1 MHHYTR
7 YVPMKTNPFTG
18 RKSLSSS
25 SPSKPSHSRFSFIP
39 HSGSARRWIV
49 GATVAAFLP
58 VSALPKKVET
68 EFNLGTATLQEV
80 QLAMDSGALTSVELV
95 NLYLRRIAIYDQ
107 NGAPFLNSVL
117 HISPDLLDQARE
129 ADRLRASGTKLGP
142 LHGIPCLV
150 KGSYSVKGLP
160 TSAGTTGWADLIAP
174 EDCFLVAKLREA
186 GAIIMGQANMDT
198 WANSGQSSTSQIKG
212 AVKNAYVLGTT
223 AGGSSGGSAV
233 ATAANFAFFAFGGET
248 GASIRGPSDRN
259 GLAGQRPT
267 AGALPSNHIVN
278 LSPERDVVGPM
289 ARNVSDIA
297 AIRDAVSFEDPEDPW
312 APILPLFTDGR
323 PFPKGF
329 TKAMASATLS
339 GKKLGIIGTYVGLT
353 HPNPG
358 EGATTNTTGLMT
370 TRPEVFANLEA
381 STALMEAAGAT
392 VRTVYLPADVS
403 TTYDR
408 GPDAPERLLSSQP
421 ISGRFTAH
429 AHKGM
434 TEFLVRTAGDTPE
447 TLAAKV
453 MATAALPTGNTG
465 SRTIND
471 TTIGY
476 MYTFGPNS
484 EVTGSQTLSFASPE
498 AQEHYTA
505 LREIRRKLEAWMD
518 AEDLDALVFP
528 VDSGKTPTV
537 GSVNGRDPINAM
549 HIPGTVVPNGSLP
562 DGEPTC
568 LIFVGKGYEDVEV
581 FKLAYAFEQVSKN
594 RYSTPLAPAL
604 PEETFTYSVKKSLP
618 SASGGGPIIT
628 LTGASKA
635 IGTGADATIDIKG
648 KIVKSADL
656 DVVSVFI
663 NGKRVPVSL
672 VKSPNNKNWTATLP
686 LSAAVAAAG
695 GSPKVL
701 LTVEAT
707 DENGNTDVKMKTIKV
722 KPIG

>member
-1 MHHYTR
+1 MSNIPPSAR
-7 YVPMKTNPFTG
+7 GAFLP
-18 RKSLSSS
+18 
-25 SPSKPSHSRFSFIP
+25 SPLASKPSRLRPSAAAP
-39 HSGSARRWIV
+39 YPGSARRWLL
-49 GATVAAFLP
+49 VAALATSLP
-58 VSALPKKVET
+58 GSAFAAKKLET
-68 EFNLGTATLQEV
+68 EFNLETATLQEV

-95 NLYLRRIAIYDQ
+95 NIYLRRIAIYDQ
-107 NGAPFLNSVL
+107 NGAPFFNSVL
-117 HISPDLLDQARE
+117 HISPDVLEQARE

-160 TSAGTTGWADLIAP
+160 TSAGTTAWADLIAP
-174 EDCFLVAKLREA
+174 EDCFLVGKLREA

-289 ARNVSDIA
+289 ARNVGDIA
-297 AIRDAVSFEDPEDPW
+297 AIRDAVSFQDPEDPW

-323 PFPKGF
+323 PFPQGF
-329 TKAMASATLS
+329 NKAIETATLS

-353 HPNPG
+353 HPEPG
-358 EGATTNTTGLMT
+358 EGATSATTDIMT

-381 STALMEAAGAT
+381 SKTLMEGAGAT
-392 VRTVYLPADVS
+392 VRTVFLPPAVS

-408 GPDAPERLLSSQP
+408 GAEAPQRVLSSQP
-421 ISGRFTAH
+421 ISGRFNAYAH
-429 AHKGM
+429 RGM
-434 TEFLVRTAGDTPE
+434 VEFLVRTPGDTTD

-453 MATAALPTGNTG
+453 IAKAALPTGNTG

-476 MYTFGPNS
+476 MYTFGENS
-484 EVTGSQTLSFASPE
+484 VVTGSEALSFASDE
-498 AQEHYTA
+498 AEEHYTA
-505 LREIRRKLEAWMD
+505 VREIRRKLEAWMD

-528 VDSGKTPTV
+528 VDSGKTATV

-581 FKLAYAFEQVSKN
+581 FKLAYAFEQVSKK

-604 PEETFTYSVKKSLP
+604 PEESFTYAVKVKKGKP
-618 SASGGGPIIT
+618 SGGPIIT
-628 LTGASKA
+628 LAGVPKKV
-635 IGTGADATIDIKG
+635 GTGAEATLDIRG
-648 KIVKSADL
+648 KIVKAADL
-656 DVVSVFI
+656 DFVSVFL
-663 NGKRVPVSL
+663 NGKRIPVSL
-672 VKSPNNKNWTATLP
+672 TKAENNKSWTASMP
-686 LSAAVAAAG
+686 LSSALAAAD
-695 GSPKVL
+695 GSPRVM

-707 DENGNTDVKMKTIKV
+707 DADGDTDIKMKAIKL
-722 KPIG
+722 KPVVN